1 MKRFSMFFIL
11 LLFIYCIFAQSQN
24 SFLIPERK
32 IQIDESQTE
41 ITVRTNIKG
50 CSVYLNGIYKG
61 TTPLKIKN
69 LITGNYELK
78 LEKTDYAPAKA
89 FIKVVRGIS
98 YDYLIQMKKNEF
110 NADNLQNQ

>member
-11 LLFIYCIFAQSQN
+11 LLCIYCIFAQSQN
-24 SFLIPERK
+24 SFLIPERR
-32 IQIDESQTE
+32 IQIEESQTE
-41 ITVRTNIKG
+41 ITVKG

>member
-1 MKRFSMFFIL
+1 MKRFSMVYIL
-11 LLFIYCIFAQSQN
+11 LLLIYCIFSQSQN

-32 IQIDESQTE
+32 IQIDESKTE
-41 ITVRTNIKG
+41 ITVRTNFKG
-50 CSVYLNGIYKG
+50 CSFYLNGIYKG
-61 TTPLKIKN
+61 TTPIKIKY